1 MPNEVSIL
9 VKFVGWGSDDT
20 CPGVWIGGHSIPA
33 TNWTWLEPILQ
44 EITYD
49 YWGGSEPH
57 GEDCLLM
64 LPLTGGTY
72 IFADDYCNNT
82 DSPSKHRFICEVSE
96 VEMSQQP
103 LYA

>member
-20 CPGVWIGGHSIPA
+20 CPGVWIGGKSIIS
-33 TNWTWLEPILQ
+33 TNWTWMGPTLRNIA
-44 EITYD
+44 YD

-64 LPLTGGTY
+64 LPVYGTY
-72 IFADDYCNNT
+72 MFADDYCNNA
-82 DSPSKHRFICEVSE
+82 DSPRKHRFVCEVSE

-103 LYA
+103 LYG

>member
-1 MPNEVSIL
+1 M
-9 VKFVGWGSDDT
+9 
-20 CPGVWIGGHSIPA
+20 
-33 TNWTWLEPILQ
+33 EPIYQ

-64 LPLTGGTY
+64 LPVYGKY
-72 IFADDYCNNT
+72 MFADDYCNIT

-96 VEMSQQP
+96 EEMSQQP
-103 LYA
+103 LYG